1 MMHYFAYGSNMSAR
15 RIRHRLG
22 WSPARISGIM
32 QDYVLTFNKQ
42 SPDGAKANIQHSLGD
57 QVEGILYLVNEND
70 LSTLDKY
77 EGVSEKQYERQD
89 LLVKDLKGYHINAV
103 AYVAINT
110 GQESRPTSEYLN
122 FLLEGEHLLSPEYV
136 SRLEVIA
143 TL

>member
-1 MMHYFAYGSNMSAR
+1 
-15 RIRHRLG
+15 
-22 WSPARISGIM
+22 
-32 QDYVLTFNKQ
+32 
-42 SPDGAKANIQHSLGD
+42 
-57 QVEGILYLVNEND
+57 
-70 LSTLDKY
+70 
-77 EGVSEKQYERQD
+77 
-89 LLVKDLKGYHINAV
+89 V